1 MPGISRDNDAAGGDL
16 IPSQT
21 TVFANNEEVI
31 VDNDGVAGHGPP
43 PHTPQTII
51 AGSNAV
57 FIGEIAVCNAGDK
70 ASDCGEASTGSSDV
84 FVGD

>member
-16 IPSQT
+16 IPSQK
-21 TVFANNEEVI
+21 TVFANSEEVI
-31 VDNDGVAGHGPP
+31 VDGDGVAGHGAP

-51 AGSNAV
+51 AGSNNV

-70 ASDCGEASTGSSDV
+70 ASNCGEASTGSDDV
-84 FVGD
+84 YVGD

>member
-1 MPGISRDNDAAGGDL
+1 M

-31 VDNDGVAGHGPP
+31 VDNDGVAGHGVP
-43 PHTPQTII
+43 PHIPQTII

-57 FIGEIAVCNAGDK
+57 FVGGIAVCNAGDK
-70 ASDCGEASTGSSDV
+70 AAICGEPSTGSSDV